1 MENDIRNI
9 LISGE
14 AGQGLQTVGFLFSK
28 SLTRSGY
35 CVHTDQTF
43 ESRIRGGYSTFAI
56 RTGNNK
62 ILSPSN
68 TFDLIFSLNEKNII
82 RDQQGLSPKGL
93 IFGSDDWETDHKQLI
108 KVPLKT
114 FGQKRFWNVS
124 LLGIFFSILGIDI
137 QLVFQV
143 VKERFEGNDVEENVN
158 IINKSYQW
166 AEKQTFDFKKLPVV
180 KEPEAKW
187 LMDCHESVAFG
198 AVSGGIKFCAFYPMS
213 PSTSIPQTLIDH
225 ATNLGLVIEQV
236 EDEICALN
244 MALGASYC
252 GAPTLVTTSG
262 GGFALMTEA
271 LSLSGASE
279 TPVVIVVAQRP
290 GPATGLPT
298 RTEQGDLMLVVNS
311 GHGEFPRAVFAPSN
325 VDDCFHLTRH
335 AVEMAEKFQ
344 IPAIILTDHYLSSSY
359 QDMIPQDVETLSFV
373 QPGIDLSDISSPYLR
388 YQLTKTGVSPRL
400 LPCQSEHLVIADSH
414 EHTQDGHISED
425 LTFRPKLVE
434 KRIKKHKFLQAETL
448 PPEMTGSK
456 TPDLLLVS
464 WGSTRG
470 AVLEAAQE
478 LENNHRSIGCLHFS
492 QLWPLNAEQ
501 FIKTLNEAKRV
512 VSVEGNATGQLCR
525 LIRQETGFEITERV
539 CRYDGLAITPEYTL
553 ESLKEK

>member
-1 MENDIRNI
+1 MKNDIRNI

-14 AGQGLQTVGFLFSK
+14 AGQGLQTVGFLFTK
-28 SLTRSGY
+28 CLTRSGY
-35 CVHTDQTF
+35 SVHTDQTF

-56 RTGNNK
+56 RTGIHV
-62 ILSPSN
+62 ILSPSS
-68 TFDLIFSLNEKNII
+68 TFDLIFSLNQQNITK
-82 RDQQGLSPKGL
+82 DQQGLSPKGL

-124 LLGIFFSILGIDI
+124 LLGIFSSMLGIDI

-180 KEPEAKW
+180 KKPEAKW
-187 LMDCHESVAFG
+187 LMDCHESIAFG

-225 ATNLGLVIEQV
+225 ATNLGLVVEQV
-236 EDEICALN
+236 EDEISALN

-252 GAPTLVTTSG
+252 GAPALVATSG

-311 GHGEFPRAVFAPSN
+311 GHGEFPRAVFAPSD
-325 VDDCFHLTRH
+325 VEDCFHLTRH
-335 AVEMAEKFQ
+335 AVETSEKFQ
-344 IPAIILTDHYLSSSY
+344 IPAIILTDHYMSSSY
-359 QDMIPQDVETLSFV
+359 QDMKPINVETLYFV
-373 QPGIDLSDISSPYLR
+373 QPGIDPSDISSPYLR
-388 YQLTKTGVSPRL
+388 YHLTETGVSPRL
-400 LPCQSEHLVIADSH
+400 LPGQSEHLVIADSH

-434 KRIKKHKFLQAETL
+434 KRMKKQKSLQAEAL

-456 TPDLLLVS
+456 APDLLLVS

-470 AVLEAAQE
+470 AVLEAAKQ
-478 LENNHRSIGCLHFS
+478 LENNHLSIGCLHFS
-492 QLWPLNAEQ
+492 QVWPLNPEQ

-512 VSVEGNATGQLCR
+512 VSIEGNATGQLCK
-525 LIRQETGFEITERV
+525 LIRQETGFEIIEKV
-539 CRYDGLAITPEYTL
+539 CRYDGLAITPEYI
-553 ESLKEK
+553 LKRLKDK